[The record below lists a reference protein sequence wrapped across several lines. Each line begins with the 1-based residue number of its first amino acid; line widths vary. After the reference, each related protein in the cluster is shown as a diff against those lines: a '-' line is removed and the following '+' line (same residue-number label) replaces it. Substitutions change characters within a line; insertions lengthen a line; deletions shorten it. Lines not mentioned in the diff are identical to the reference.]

1 MLTSH
6 IKKLF
11 ILCATF
17 LMIGCKPEM
26 MNIEVYTSD
35 IELAAEGELFE
46 VPVQVE
52 FSLLGDD
59 EDGTLDRVIAASKK
73 YLSPDSRFSRSK
85 GMMGDRLVID
95 TKLPLGNSA
104 ALSDF
109 LSKNNRLAYIE
120 VSKDNDT
127 KFVFIDKT
135 SNLISFHRELQSMNI
150 LLGLELPSSKTIVR
164 VSSDSRKSVGVYA
177 TAVFVS
183 KKPYLHFEKA
193 LTRREAIELEFN
205 GSEGSVYSEIYPTF
219 AIQ

>member
-1 MLTSH
+1 MLISYT
-6 IKKLF
+6 KKLF
-11 ILCATF
+11 ILCAT
-17 LMIGCKPEM
+17 LLLVGCKPEM

-35 IELAAEGELFE
+35 IELAAKGELFE

-59 EDGTLDRVIAASKK
+59 EDGTLDRVISASKK
-73 YLSPDSRFSRSK
+73 YLSPDSSFSRSK

-95 TKLPLGNSA
+95 TKVPLGNAA

-120 VSKDNDT
+120 VSKDDDAR
-127 KFVFIDKT
+127 FVFIDKT
-135 SNLISFHRELQSMNI
+135 NNLISFHRELQSMNM
-150 LLGLELPSSKTIVR
+150 LLGLDLPSAKTIIR
-164 VSSDSRKSVGVYA
+164 VSSDSRKPVNIYA

-183 KKPYLHFEKA
+183 KKPYLHFEKS
-193 LTRREAIELEFN
+193 LNRREAIELEFS

>member
-1 MLTSH
+1 
-6 IKKLF
+6 
-11 ILCATF
+11 
-17 LMIGCKPEM
+17 M

-73 YLSPDSRFSRSK
+73 YLSQDSSFSRSK

-95 TKLPLGNSA
+95 TKLPLGNAA

-120 VSKDNDT
+120 VSRDDDA

-135 SNLISFHRELQSMNI
+135 NNLVSFHRELQSMNM
-150 LLGLELPSSKTIVR
+150 LLGLDLPSAKTTIR
-164 VSSDSRKSVGVYA
+164 VSSDSRKPVNVYA

-183 KKPYLHFEKA
+183 KKPHLHFEKS
-193 LTRREAIELEFN
+193 LNRREAIELEFN

>member
-1 MLTSH
+1 MLVSYS
-6 IKKLF
+6 KKLF
-11 ILCATF
+11 ILCAT
-17 LMIGCKPEM
+17 LLLVGCKPEM

-35 IELAAEGELFE
+35 VELAAEGELFE

-59 EDGTLDRVIAASKK
+59 EDGTLDRVIVASKK
-73 YLSPDSRFSRSK
+73 YLSQDSSFSRSK

-95 TKLPLGNSA
+95 TKLPLGNAA

-109 LSKNNRLAYIE
+109 LSRNNRLAYIE
-120 VSKDNDT
+120 VSRDDDA
-127 KFVFIDKT
+127 KFVFLEKT
-135 SNLISFHRELQSMNI
+135 NNLISFHRELQSMNM
-150 LLGLELPSSKTIVR
+150 LLGLDLPSTKTVVR
-164 VSSDSRKSVGVYA
+164 VSSDSRKPVGVYA

-183 KKPYLHFEKA
+183 KKPYLHYETS
-193 LTRREAIELEFN
+193 LNRREAIELEFN

>member
-1 MLTSH
+1 
-6 IKKLF
+6 
-11 ILCATF
+11 
-17 LMIGCKPEM
+17 M

-35 IELAAEGELFE
+35 IELAAEGEIFE

-73 YLSPDSRFSRSK
+73 YLSQESSFSRSK

-95 TKLPLGNSA
+95 TKLPLGNAA

-120 VSKDNDT
+120 VSRDDDA

-135 SNLISFHRELQSMNI
+135 NNLVSFHRELQSMNM
-150 LLGLELPSSKTIVR
+150 LLGLDLPSAKTTIR
-164 VSSDSRKSVGVYA
+164 VSSDSRKLVNVYA

-183 KKPYLHFEKA
+183 KKPYLHFEKS
-193 LTRREAIELEFN
+193 LNRREAVELEFN